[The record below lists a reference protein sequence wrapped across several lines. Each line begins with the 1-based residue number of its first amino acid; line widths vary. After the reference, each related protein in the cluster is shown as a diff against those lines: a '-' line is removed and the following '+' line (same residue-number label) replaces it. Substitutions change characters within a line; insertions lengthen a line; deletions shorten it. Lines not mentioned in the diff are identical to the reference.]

1 MDDQRTIVQ
10 GQHPD
15 LDQAACPVGAKEQR
29 DVVVIRVG
37 GDGDKVAQ
45 GMADVIVGDVM
56 AVGTGS
62 DWRLPELH
70 CVSIP

>member
-1 MDDQRTIVQ
+1 
-10 GQHPD
+10 
-15 LDQAACPVGAKEQR
+15 
-29 DVVVIRVG
+29 
-37 GDGDKVAQ
+37 
-45 GMADVIVGDVM
+45 MADVIVGDVM